1 MSPIF
6 PRKKNQTSTPSPS
19 KSKKQPAGPL
29 PAAPEK
35 DDAPAR
41 TPDSFAKAQIEDE
54 EIQFQRA
61 MLNGIPDLAWMK
73 DKDGIF
79 LAVNKAWTKFLNKP
93 ARAAVGRSV
102 LEVFGEEVGRRL
114 YLQDLDIIKAG
125 VPKRFEEFFMVN
137 GKPVWVDTIITPYLD
152 AKNCVSGTIGIA
164 RDITERKHA
173 EERIL
178 RTQRMESLGVLAS
191 GIAHDLNNI
200 LGPILMATSMLQEN
214 IKDEANRE
222 LIGIIEEAAQRGTD
236 IVGQVLTFARGA
248 KGQRKTVDTRYL
260 LEQVERIL
268 RKAMPETVK
277 FITNLPED
285 LSNITG
291 DLTQLH
297 RVFMNLCVNARDAMP
312 SGGQLT
318 LSGHNTEVDQVAAE
332 HNPDAQPGHYVCINV
347 ADTGIGIPEQIRE
360 TIYDPF
366 FTTKEIGKGTGLG
379 LSTVLAIVKNHGG
392 FVTLNSKVGNG
403 SVFSVYLP
411 STQSKVQPEKAP
423 PVTLPP
429 NGKGE
434 MILVVDD
441 ELPICKMIETILTK
455 KGYRVLTAL
464 GGHEAL
470 RLFAEHH
477 EQIGAVLTDLA
488 MPEMG
493 GVELIRRLK
502 AAQPGLP
509 IIASTGQSSE
519 QRYND
524 LNSLDVQ
531 WRLSKPYGAQQLL
544 AIVRE
549 AVTSRA

>member
-1 MSPIF
+1 MSPIS
-6 PRKKNQTSTPSPS
+6 PRKKNQSRTPSPPKSS
-19 KSKKQPAGPL
+19 KRPVVPERS
-29 PAAPEK
+29 PAAER
-35 DDAPAR
+35 DRVLERSLAG
-41 TPDSFAKAQIEDE
+41 TNLENEDL
-54 EIQFQRA
+54 QLQMA
-61 MLNGIPDLAWMK
+61 MLKGIPDPAWMK
-73 DKDGIF
+73 DKNGIF
-79 LAVNKAWTKFLNKP
+79 LAVNHAWTKFLRKP
-93 ARAAVGRSV
+93 AKAVLGRSV
-102 LEVFGEEVGRRL
+102 LEVFGEEIGRRL
-114 YLQDLDIIKAG
+114 YLQDLDVIKTGA
-125 VPKRFEEFFMVN
+125 PRRFEEFFMVD
-137 GKPVWVDTIITPYLD
+137 GKPAWIDTIITPYLD
-152 AKNCVSGTIGIA
+152 SENCAAGTIGVA
-164 RDITERKHA
+164 RDITERKQT
-173 EERIL
+173 EERFL

-236 IVGQVLTFARGA
+236 IVGQVLMFARGA
-248 KGQRKTVDTRYL
+248 KGQRKTVDTRHL
-260 LEQVERIL
+260 LEQVGRIL
-268 RKAMPETVK
+268 RKAMPEAVNFVTS
-277 FITNLPED
+277 LPED

-312 SGGQLT
+312 SGGLLT
-318 LSGHNTEVDQVAAE
+318 LSGHNTEVDRAAAK
-332 HNPDAQPGHYVCINV
+332 HNPDARPGRYVCITV
-347 ADTGIGIPEQIRE
+347 TDTGIGIPEQIRE

-379 LSTVLAIVKNHGG
+379 LSTVLAIVKNHDG
-392 FVTLNSKVGNG
+392 FVTLDSKVGKG

-411 STQSKVQPEKAP
+411 ATQGKAQPEKP
-423 PVTLPP
+423 QPVTVSP
-429 NGKGE
+429 NGEGE
-434 MILVVDD
+434 VILVVDD

-470 RLFAEHH
+470 RLFAGQQG
-477 EQIGAVLTDLA
+477 QIRAVLTDLA
-488 MPEMG
+488 MPEMS

-519 QRYND
+519 QRYSD
-524 LNSLDVQ
+524 LDTLDVQ

-549 AVTSRA
+549 ALTSRA